1 MRTDD
6 SRRARLL
13 TALLALALAL
23 GACSG
28 GSSAK
33 RASPTTT
40 ATTVP
45 ANVYPLTGLPIDDP
59 AKATRPALSIKIEN
73 EAAARPQSGLQA
85 ADVVYETLIEGGDT
99 RFVAVFQSTDADPTG
114 SIRSVR
120 PTDPDIVAPIGGLFA
135 YSGGTPKFV
144 AALHAVPV
152 VDVGQ
157 TTHDGAYFNR
167 SDKSGDHKLFSS
179 TERLYAAGQGSTAK
193 APPPIFTFVAPG
205 APFGGAGEA
214 PATHLDAAVGNVKL
228 SWDYDATKGWLRSIN
243 GKPHTVEGGA
253 QIAATNVIVQSV
265 SWVPSEGDVDT
276 AGSQVYVAQ
285 MVGSGDAL
293 VVSDG
298 KVVRGKWSKPSTGA
312 ITTYTD
318 AAGKPIALKP
328 GRTWVELSGNDK
340 PPAVR

>member
-1 MRTDD
+1 M
-6 SRRARLL
+6 A
-13 TALLALALAL
+13 
-23 GACSG
+23 ACGGG
-28 GSSAK
+28 GSSGK
-33 RASPTTT
+33 LASPTTT
-40 ATTVP
+40 TTAAP
-45 ANVYPLTGLPIDDP
+45 SNVYPLTGLPVDDP
-59 AKATRPALSIKIEN
+59 AKAARPAVSIKIEN
-73 EAAARPQSGLQA
+73 EPPARPQSGLQD

-99 RFVAVFQSTDADPTG
+99 RFVAIFQSTDADPAG

-144 AALHAVPV
+144 DALHAVPV

-157 TTHDGAYFNR
+157 SSHEGAYFNR

-179 TERLYAAGQGSTAK
+179 TERLYAAGQGSAAK
-193 APPPIFTFVAPG
+193 APPPIFTFVKAG
-205 APFGGAGEA
+205 AAFDGAGIA
-214 PATHLDAAVGNVKL
+214 PATHLETFVGNQKL
-228 SWDYDATKGWLRSIN
+228 SWDWDPAKGWTRSIN
-243 GKPHTVEGGA
+243 GRPHTVEGGG
-253 QIAATNVIVQSV
+253 QLAATNVIVQSV

-312 ITTYTD
+312 VTSYTD

-328 GRTWVELSGNDK
+328 GRTWVELAGNDK
-340 PPAVR
+340 APSVG